1 MQSRGMRWS
10 DLCVCVLNILWI
22 SEWILDEIKV

>member
-10 DLCVCVLNILWI
+10 DLRVCVLNILWI
-22 SEWILDEIKV
+22 AVWILDEIKV